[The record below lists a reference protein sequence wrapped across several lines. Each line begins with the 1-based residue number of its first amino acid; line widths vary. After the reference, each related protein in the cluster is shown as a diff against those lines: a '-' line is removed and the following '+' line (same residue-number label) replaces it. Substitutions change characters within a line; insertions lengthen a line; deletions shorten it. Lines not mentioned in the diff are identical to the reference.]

1 VSGGRRRD
9 NGGGH
14 ERGRDRSRGACRLT
28 ATSQSRTVLALNRSG
43 VISPCDVLL
52 AADLAICHITPDR
65 PSTCLVNIQPK
76 NNIIPFHIVFCFPH
90 SGDQSVQC
98 ACLIARPVHP
108 HTHTSAHSHSHART
122 HARTHTHTHTLSS
135 RGGL

>member
-1 VSGGRRRD
+1 MSGGRRRD

-28 ATSQSRTVLALNRSG
+28 AVSQSRTVLALNRSG

-52 AADLAICHITPDR
+52 AADLAVCHITPDR

-76 NNIIPFHIVFCFPH
+76 NNIIIPLPRRILFSSLRGPI
-90 SGDQSVQC
+90 C
-98 ACLIARPVHP
+98 AVRVSHRTSRAPTLP
-108 HTHTSAHSHSHART
+108 HTHTPT
-122 HARTHTHTHTLSS
+122 HARTHTQTYCRLA
-135 RGGL
+135 GGL